1 MAVYTLSGSGTRALS
16 ANVVQVR
23 VEILALPPGA
33 HTGHAAP
40 VDYFGVGF
48 LRFGVQGSYLRKLPI
63 DGFDI
68 LLDVPANATTIG
80 WYVFP
85 PGSIRVTEMFA
96 STTPVGNPLRKNF
109 TWNANVNA
117 GAVAVTLW
125 SYTVPAN
132 RLFRMSSSIVSCPAG
147 QPQTTSCLLAL
158 GGIIILQQQSTTAVP
173 SGLQQQQQMPT
184 QLLMGPG
191 EVLAALA
198 WNAASTAQFME
209 AYVTGWEFDQATWVP
224 AA

>member
-16 ANVVQVR
+16 ANVVRVR

-85 PGSIRVTEMFA
+85 PGSIRVTEQFA
-96 STTPVGNPLRKNF
+96 STTPVGNPLRVARNYY
-109 TWNANVNA
+109 APVAA
-117 GAVAVTLW
+117 GAAALTLW
-125 SYTVPAN
+125 TYTVPAN
-132 RLFRMSSSIVSCPAG
+132 RLWRMGAGSVSCNAGLPAAS
-147 QPQTTSCLLAL
+147 QVMLAL
-158 GGIIILQQQSTTAVP
+158 GGTPIL
-173 SGLQQQQQMPT
+173 LQVSEGRAIAGELLLVNMVT
-184 QLLMGPG
+184 QPLLGPG
-191 EVLAALA
+191 ETLSAVA
-198 WNAASTAQFME
+198 WNASNQAQYFS
-209 AYVTGWEFDQATWVP
+209 AVVTGWEFDQATWVP